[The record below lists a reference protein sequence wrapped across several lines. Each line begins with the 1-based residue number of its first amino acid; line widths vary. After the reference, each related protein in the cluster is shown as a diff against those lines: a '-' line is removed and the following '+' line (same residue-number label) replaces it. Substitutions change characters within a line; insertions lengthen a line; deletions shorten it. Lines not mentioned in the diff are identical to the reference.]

1 MLFASVALQEAVR
14 SYDKLYDYIIPDKF
28 SEHIHIGMRV
38 LVPFGRK
45 DSLRTGYVLNI
56 HSEGNSSAKYKEIYD
71 VVDKEPLLTAEMV
84 KLAIWMRTRYFCT
97 YGDAIRV
104 MVPAGI
110 NLKSQ
115 KIISLNKK
123 SNKQSLWDY
132 LEKNNIIITTE
143 QEKVLNRIIKKP
155 EGIVTEK
162 LDCDED
168 CISLIRELID
178 NNLLEETE
186 HFGQRINEKT
196 VKAVKPIISKEEFD
210 CIVSEGKLRSIYPI
224 RIMDVLYDEGYST
237 LQDLLLIQGVTHAT
251 VRNLAKKGWIEY
263 FELEVERDPFE
274 DIVTEKTEPHILT
287 QEQQDIVDHVVP
299 MLQEKKLNEVLIH
312 GITGSGKTEVYLEL
326 IEAAI
331 KLNRPSIILV
341 PEISLTPQMISRFIG
356 RFGNRIAVQHS
367 RLSQGERYDQ
377 WRKIRAGEVDVVIG
391 ARSAVFAPFTNIGF
405 IVIDEEHE
413 SSYKSESTPK
423 YDARQIARARCNIN
437 GAVLV
442 LGSATPSIESYYRA
456 VNGKIKLF
464 NLKSRPNELPL
475 PKVEIIDLREELKAG
490 NHSVLSR
497 KLEDELVKNKNNGEQ
512 SIIFLNRRGYA
523 SFLLCRD
530 CGFVIKCPNCSIS
543 LTVHTHDRQ
552 IICHYCGYSNPIP
565 YECPSCSSLNIK
577 PFGTGTQKV
586 EKELES
592 HTEGFKTIRMDLDT
606 TSGKK
611 GHQKILDAFR
621 NKEAD
626 ILIGTQMV
634 AKGHDFP
641 DVTLVGILAA
651 DSYLFNSDYRAGER
665 TFQLVTQA
673 SGRAGRGEIPG
684 RVILQAYN
692 IDDYAIQAGVK
703 QDYEEFYNKEIV
715 MRHKLISPPF
725 CHIGLIVVS
734 GENPNDAK
742 ESIDRVR
749 ENILAHYNRE
759 SGFQC
764 SDTMPSPVFL
774 IRNRYRW
781 RIIIK
786 MVSIN
791 RLVDMMNYVSDKFPY
806 IAVKGTGLS
815 VDIDPAAMI

>member
-14 SYDKLYDYIIPDKF
+14 SYDKLYDYIIPDQYK
-28 SEHIHIGMRV
+28 ELIQVGMRV
-38 LVPFGRK
+38 LIPFGSK
-45 DSLRTGYVLNI
+45 DSLRTGYVFDI
-56 HSEGNSSAKYKEIYD
+56 HTNGSKNTKYKEIHEI
-71 VVDKEPLLTAEMV
+71 VDQEPLLTSEMI
-84 KLAIWMRTRYFCT
+84 KLARWMRTRYFCT

-104 MVPAGI
+104 MIPAGI
-110 NLKSQ
+110 NLKLQ
-115 KIISLNKK
+115 RFIRLKEKCDKK
-123 SNKQSLWDY
+123 SIWTFIKD
-132 LEKNNIIITTE
+132 NNFTITTQ
-143 QEKVLNRIIKKP
+143 QEKVLNKIIKKP
-155 EGIVTEK
+155 EGIEKEK
-162 LDCDED
+162 LDCDES
-168 CISLIRELID
+168 CIALIKEFIE
-178 NNLLEETE
+178 NNILEEIET
-186 HFGQRINEKT
+186 FNQALNKKT
-196 VKAVKPIISKEEFD
+196 VKAVKPVISKEEFD
-210 CIVSEGKLRSIYPI
+210 YIVSQGKLRSIYPI
-224 RIMDVLYDEGYST
+224 RIMDVLLDEGYCT
-237 LQDLLLIQGVTHAT
+237 LQDLLLISGVSHST

-263 FELEVERDPFE
+263 FELEVERNPFE
-274 DIVTEKTEPHILT
+274 NIVIEKSESHSLT
-287 QEQQDIVDHVVP
+287 YEQQNIVDNVLP
-299 MLQEKKLNEVLIH
+299 LLQEKKLNEVLIH

-331 KLNRPSIILV
+331 KLNRPSIVLV

-377 WRKIRAGEVDVVIG
+377 WRKIKAGEVDVVIG

-405 IVIDEEHE
+405 IIVDEEHE

-442 LGSATPSIESYYRA
+442 LGSATPSIETYYRA
-456 VNGKIKLF
+456 INGKIRLF
-464 NLKSRPNELPL
+464 NLKNRPNELPL
-475 PKVEIIDLREELKAG
+475 PKVDIIDLREELKAG
-490 NHSVLSR
+490 NHNVLSR
-497 KLEDELVKNKNNGEQ
+497 RLEEELIKNKNNGEQ
-512 SIIFLNRRGYA
+512 SIIFLNRRGFA
-523 SFLLCRD
+523 SFILCRD

-543 LTVHTHDRQ
+543 LTVHTYDKQ
-552 IICHYCGYSNPIP
+552 IICHYCGYSNSIP
-565 YECPSCSSLNIK
+565 NKCPDCSSPHIK

-586 EKELES
+586 EKELEN

-606 TSGKK
+606 TLGKK

-641 DVTLVGILAA
+641 NVTLVGILAA
-651 DSYLFNSDYRAGER
+651 DSYLFNSDYRASER

-703 QDYEEFYNKEIV
+703 QDYEEFYNKEII
-715 MRHKLISPPF
+715 MRHRLISPPF

-734 GENPNDAK
+734 SENSNDAK
-742 ESIDRVR
+742 ESIDRIR
-749 ENILAHYNRE
+749 ERILTRYSKE
-759 SGFQC
+759 KGFLCSNSMQC
-764 SDTMPSPVFL
+764 PVFL
-774 IRNRYRW
+774 IKNRYRW
-781 RIIIK
+781 RIIVK

-791 RLVDMMNYVSDKFPY
+791 RLVDLMNYVSDEFRHV
-806 IAVKGTGLS
+806 AVKGTGLS